1 MSGDLAF
8 DGITYETALA
18 SVDVFVAAVAL
29 LCEVDESAVSVVI
42 SQARRR
48 HLRRRLDDAGSV
60 VVTYTVAVETEAAAA
75 SVNTL
80 IEDSSTEDV
89 STAVKTAATEAGVD
103 EEFADVET
111 TAVGTPTTALAPEPD
126 DDTPA
131 TNDAPA
137 TTASE
142 GSSSGG
148 GGGPDTAMGAGI
160 GAVGAV
166 ALLAL
171 FGGGLVWRMRKAA
184 AKAARRRRGGGEAA
198 ALQSTDEGY
207 DPKTREAL
215 LQRQKDTQTVVERG
229 MTVTS
234 ALLGAASGLPL
245 VGPLCDVAKGILGD
259 VEEFSEK
266 ADDVLVA
273 ARRVIDVLDVVD
285 LMSKNVS
292 KCSDGKD
299 IAQANM
305 QRLIDLL
312 KEFHAAVRAFG
323 QKGWLKRAFTMQ
335 SHVKK
340 LGLIDKRIVEQ
351 LGVFRLSYRLAIDSQ
366 LMERTYQIE
375 QSIAALVAKRVVEKG
390 ESEEAAAAALS
401 EDAVA
406 ITSVAVD
413 ARVPPTEIAVEM
425 REFRL
430 EVKEGLSKLDKKMNK
445 MLDGRTVDK
454 QQLKSILTAVKAGVG
469 RDEKLMAAVQAG
481 AARDKRILAAIEAG
495 NERNASIR
503 RNVHELGGALRK
515 TKSRELV
522 KRMKE
527 AALGQSELELED
539 VEELPFAE
547 GGQGA
552 VFRGY
557 LGGEIVCLKKISMVG
572 VPALK
577 RTKMLS
583 SFKTELGIMIRLRH
597 PRTVQVLGVVTTNPS
612 FLGLVMEYLPG
623 GSLRHA
629 LDRDDEVITPEYQR
643 FWTADVALGM
653 AHLYSCKI
661 EHRDLK
667 THNVLLCVE
676 INQCVACTR

>member
-1 MSGDLAF
+1 MGTPAFVVSGDLTF

-18 SVDVFVAAVAL
+18 SVDVFVAAVAD
-29 LCEVDESAVSVVI
+29 LCGVDASLVSVDI

-75 SVNTL
+75 SVSTL

-89 STAVKTAATEAGVD
+89 SAAVKKAATEAGAD
-103 EEFADVET
+103 EDFADVET
-111 TAVGTPTTALAPEPD
+111 TAVGTPTTALAPQPD
-126 DDTPA
+126 DD
-131 TNDAPA
+131 AP
-137 TTASE
+137 TTSASE
-142 GSSSGG
+142 GSSGG
-148 GGGPDTAMGAGI
+148 GGGPDAAMSAGI

-166 ALLAL
+166 VLLAL
-171 FGGGLVWRMRKAA
+171 FGGGVVWRRRR
-184 AKAARRRRGGGEAA
+184 AKAALRRGGEAA
-198 ALQSTDEGY
+198 TLRGYEETGY
-207 DPKTREAL
+207 DPKAREEL
-215 LQRQKDTQTVVERG
+215 LQRHKETTAVVERG

-245 VGPLCDVAKGILGD
+245 VGPLCQVVKGILGD
-259 VEEFSEK
+259 AEEFSEK

-366 LMERTYQIE
+366 MMERTYQIE

-445 MLDGRTVDK
+445 MLDAVHNQIVAARLEGHRVAAW
-454 QQLKSILTAVKAGVG
+454 SLTARFSQHG
-469 RDEKLMAAVQAG
+469 RVLA
-481 AARDKRILAAIEAG
+481 DKG
-495 NERNASIR
+495 
-503 RNVHELGGALRK
+503 LR
-515 TKSRELV
+515 
-522 KRMKE
+522 
-527 AALGQSELELED
+527 
-539 VEELPFAE
+539 EELS
-547 GGQGA
+547 GA
-552 VFRGY
+552 PDSLVDLRAGWMVEPWTSSSSSRSLSPSKPAWDATRSSWRPSRPARRATSGSWRPSRLATNATRLFDETSTSSAGRCGRRSRG
-557 LGGEIVCLKKISMVG
+557 SW
-572 VPALK
+572 
-577 RTKMLS
+577 S
-583 SFKTELGIMIRLRH
+583 S
-597 PRTVQVLGVVTTNPS
+597 
-612 FLGLVMEYLPG
+612 
-623 GSLRHA
+623 A
-629 LDRDDEVITPEYQR
+629 
-643 FWTADVALGM
+643 
-653 AHLYSCKI
+653 
-661 EHRDLK
+661 
-667 THNVLLCVE
+667 
-676 INQCVACTR
+676 

>member
-1 MSGDLAF
+1 MGTPAFVVSGDLTF

-18 SVDVFVAAVAL
+18 SVDVFVAAVAD
-29 LCEVDESAVSVVI
+29 LCGVDASLVSVDI

-75 SVNTL
+75 SVSTL

-89 STAVKTAATEAGVD
+89 SAAVKKAATEAGAD
-103 EEFADVET
+103 EDFADVET
-111 TAVGTPTTALAPEPD
+111 TAVGTPTTALAPQPD
-126 DDTPA
+126 DD
-131 TNDAPA
+131 AP
-137 TTASE
+137 TTGASE
-142 GSSSGG
+142 GSSGG
-148 GGGPDTAMGAGI
+148 GGGPDAAMSAGI

-166 ALLAL
+166 VLLAL
-171 FGGGLVWRMRKAA
+171 FGGGVVW
-184 AKAARRRRGGGEAA
+184 RRRRAKTALRRGGEAA
-198 ALQSTDEGY
+198 TLRGYEETGY
-207 DPKTREAL
+207 DPKAREEL
-215 LQRQKDTQTVVERG
+215 LQRHKETTAVVERG

-245 VGPLCDVAKGILGD
+245 VGPLCQVAKGILGD

-351 LGVFRLSYRLAIDSQ
+351 LGVFRLSYRLAIDAQ

-445 MLDGRTVDK
+445 MLDAVHNQIVAARLEGHRVAAW
-454 QQLKSILTAVKAGVG
+454 SLTARFSQHG
-469 RDEKLMAAVQAG
+469 RVLA
-481 AARDKRILAAIEAG
+481 DKG
-495 NERNASIR
+495 
-503 RNVHELGGALRK
+503 LR
-515 TKSRELV
+515 
-522 KRMKE
+522 
-527 AALGQSELELED
+527 
-539 VEELPFAE
+539 EELS
-547 GGQGA
+547 GA
-552 VFRGY
+552 PDSLVDLRAGWMVEPWTSSSSSRSLSPSKPAWDATRSSWRPSRRARRATSGSWRPSRLATNATRLFDETSTSSAGRCGRRSRGNW
-557 LGGEIVCLKKISMVG
+557 
-572 VPALK
+572 
-577 RTKMLS
+577 S
-583 SFKTELGIMIRLRH
+583 S
-597 PRTVQVLGVVTTNPS
+597 
-612 FLGLVMEYLPG
+612 
-623 GSLRHA
+623 A
-629 LDRDDEVITPEYQR
+629 
-643 FWTADVALGM
+643 
-653 AHLYSCKI
+653 
-661 EHRDLK
+661 
-667 THNVLLCVE
+667 
-676 INQCVACTR
+676 

>member
-1 MSGDLAF
+1 MGTPAFVVSGDLTF

-18 SVDVFVAAVAL
+18 SVDVFVAAVAD
-29 LCEVDESAVSVVI
+29 LCGVDASLVSVDI

-75 SVNTL
+75 SVSTL

-89 STAVKTAATEAGVD
+89 SAAVKKAATEAGAD
-103 EEFADVET
+103 EDFADVET
-111 TAVGTPTTALAPEPD
+111 TAVGTPTTASASELD
-126 DDTPA
+126 DDA
-131 TNDAPA
+131 TA
-137 TTASE
+137 ASE
-142 GSSSGG
+142 DSGSSGG
-148 GGGPDTAMGAGI
+148 GGPDAAMGAGI

-166 ALLAL
+166 VLLAL
-171 FGGGLVWRMRKAA
+171 FGGGVVW
-184 AKAARRRRGGGEAA
+184 RRRRVKAALRRGGEAA
-198 ALQSTDEGY
+198 TLRGYEETGY
-207 DPKTREAL
+207 DPKAREEL
-215 LQRQKDTQTVVERG
+215 LQRHKETTAVVERG

-245 VGPLCDVAKGILGD
+245 VGPLCQVVKGILGD

-299 IAQANM
+299 VAQANM

-351 LGVFRLSYRLAIDSQ
+351 LGVLRLSYRLAIDSQ
-366 LMERTYQIE
+366 MMERTYQIE

-413 ARVPPTEIAVEM
+413 ARVPPTEIAVEL
-425 REFRL
+425 REFKL

-445 MLDGRTVDK
+445 MLDAVH
-454 QQLKSILTAVKAGVG
+454 KSNC
-469 RDEKLMAAVQAG
+469 RG
-481 AARDKRILAAIEAG
+481 A
-495 NERNASIR
+495 SR
-503 RNVHELGGALRK
+503 RP
-515 TKSRELV
+515 SR
-522 KRMKE
+522 
-527 AALGQSELELED
+527 G
-539 VEELPFAE
+539 
-547 GGQGA
+547 
-552 VFRGY
+552 
-557 LGGEIVCLKKISMVG
+557 
-572 VPALK
+572 
-577 RTKMLS
+577 
-583 SFKTELGIMIRLRH
+583 
-597 PRTVQVLGVVTTNPS
+597 GVVS
-612 FLGLVMEYLPG
+612 
-623 GSLRHA
+623 
-629 LDRDDEVITPEYQR
+629 
-643 FWTADVALGM
+643 
-653 AHLYSCKI
+653 
-661 EHRDLK
+661 HRS
-667 THNVLLCVE
+667 
-676 INQCVACTR
+676 IQPARPRSRR

>member
-1 MSGDLAF
+1 MGTPAFVVSGDLTF

-18 SVDVFVAAVAL
+18 SVDVFVAAVAD
-29 LCEVDESAVSVVI
+29 LCGVDASLVSVDI

-75 SVNTL
+75 SVSTL

-89 STAVKTAATEAGVD
+89 SAAVKKAATEAGAD
-103 EEFADVET
+103 EDFADVET
-111 TAVGTPTTALAPEPD
+111 TAVGTPTTALAPQPD
-126 DDTPA
+126 DD
-131 TNDAPA
+131 AP
-137 TTASE
+137 TTGASE
-142 GSSSGG
+142 GSSGG
-148 GGGPDTAMGAGI
+148 GGGPDAAMSAGI

-166 ALLAL
+166 VLLAL
-171 FGGGLVWRMRKAA
+171 FGGGVVWRRRR
-184 AKAARRRRGGGEAA
+184 AKAALRRGGEAA
-198 ALQSTDEGY
+198 TLRGYEETGY
-207 DPKTREAL
+207 DPKAREEL
-215 LQRQKDTQTVVERG
+215 LQRHKETTAVVERG

-245 VGPLCDVAKGILGD
+245 VGPLCQVVKGILGD

-366 LMERTYQIE
+366 MMERTYQIE

-425 REFRL
+425 REFKL

-445 MLDGRTVDK
+445 MLDAVHNQIVAARLEGHRVAAW
-454 QQLKSILTAVKAGVG
+454 SLTARFSQHG
-469 RDEKLMAAVQAG
+469 RVLA
-481 AARDKRILAAIEAG
+481 DKG
-495 NERNASIR
+495 
-503 RNVHELGGALRK
+503 LR
-515 TKSRELV
+515 
-522 KRMKE
+522 
-527 AALGQSELELED
+527 
-539 VEELPFAE
+539 EELS
-547 GGQGA
+547 GA
-552 VFRGY
+552 PDSLVDLRAGWMVEPWTSSSSSRSLSPSKPAWDATRSSWRPSRRARRATSGSWRPSRLATNATRLFDETSTSSAGRCGRRSRG
-557 LGGEIVCLKKISMVG
+557 SW
-572 VPALK
+572 
-577 RTKMLS
+577 S
-583 SFKTELGIMIRLRH
+583 S
-597 PRTVQVLGVVTTNPS
+597 
-612 FLGLVMEYLPG
+612 
-623 GSLRHA
+623 A
-629 LDRDDEVITPEYQR
+629 
-643 FWTADVALGM
+643 
-653 AHLYSCKI
+653 
-661 EHRDLK
+661 
-667 THNVLLCVE
+667 
-676 INQCVACTR
+676 

>member
-1 MSGDLAF
+1 MGTPAFVVSGDLTF

-18 SVDVFVAAVAL
+18 SVDVFVAAVAD
-29 LCEVDESAVSVVI
+29 LCGVDASLVSVDI

-75 SVNTL
+75 SVSTL

-89 STAVKTAATEAGVD
+89 SAAVKKAATEAGAD
-103 EEFADVET
+103 EDFADVET
-111 TAVGTPTTALAPEPD
+111 TAVGTPTTALAPQPD
-126 DDTPA
+126 DD
-131 TNDAPA
+131 AP
-137 TTASE
+137 TTGASE
-142 GSSSGG
+142 GSSGG
-148 GGGPDTAMGAGI
+148 GGGPDAAMSAGI

-166 ALLAL
+166 VLLAL
-171 FGGGLVWRMRKAA
+171 FGGGVVWRRRR
-184 AKAARRRRGGGEAA
+184 AKAALRRGGEAA
-198 ALQSTDEGY
+198 TLRGYEETGY
-207 DPKTREAL
+207 DPKAREEL
-215 LQRQKDTQTVVERG
+215 LQRHKETTAVVERG

-245 VGPLCDVAKGILGD
+245 VGPLCQVVKGILGD

-366 LMERTYQIE
+366 MMERTYQIE

-445 MLDGRTVDK
+445 MLDAVHNQIVAARLEGHRVAAW
-454 QQLKSILTAVKAGVG
+454 SLTARFSQHG
-469 RDEKLMAAVQAG
+469 RVLA
-481 AARDKRILAAIEAG
+481 DKG
-495 NERNASIR
+495 
-503 RNVHELGGALRK
+503 LR
-515 TKSRELV
+515 
-522 KRMKE
+522 
-527 AALGQSELELED
+527 
-539 VEELPFAE
+539 EELS
-547 GGQGA
+547 GA
-552 VFRGY
+552 PDSLVDLRAGWMVEPWTSSSSSRSLSPSKPAWDATRSSWRPSRRARRATSGSWRPSRLATNATRLFDETSTSSAGRCGRRSRGNW
-557 LGGEIVCLKKISMVG
+557 
-572 VPALK
+572 
-577 RTKMLS
+577 S
-583 SFKTELGIMIRLRH
+583 S
-597 PRTVQVLGVVTTNPS
+597 
-612 FLGLVMEYLPG
+612 
-623 GSLRHA
+623 A
-629 LDRDDEVITPEYQR
+629 
-643 FWTADVALGM
+643 
-653 AHLYSCKI
+653 
-661 EHRDLK
+661 
-667 THNVLLCVE
+667 
-676 INQCVACTR
+676 

>member
-1 MSGDLAF
+1 M
-8 DGITYETALA
+8 
-18 SVDVFVAAVAL
+18 
-29 LCEVDESAVSVVI
+29 
-42 SQARRR
+42 
-48 HLRRRLDDAGSV
+48 
-60 VVTYTVAVETEAAAA
+60 
-75 SVNTL
+75 
-80 IEDSSTEDV
+80 
-89 STAVKTAATEAGVD
+89 
-103 EEFADVET
+103 
-111 TAVGTPTTALAPEPD
+111 
-126 DDTPA
+126 
-131 TNDAPA
+131 
-137 TTASE
+137 
-142 GSSSGG
+142 
-148 GGGPDTAMGAGI
+148 
-160 GAVGAV
+160 
-166 ALLAL
+166 
-171 FGGGLVWRMRKAA
+171 
-184 AKAARRRRGGGEAA
+184 
-198 ALQSTDEGY
+198 
-207 DPKTREAL
+207 
-215 LQRQKDTQTVVERG
+215 
-229 MTVTS
+229 TS

-245 VGPLCDVAKGILGD
+245 VGPLCQVVKGILGD

-305 QRLIDLL
+305 QRLIDLM

-351 LGVFRLSYRLAIDSQ
+351 LGVFRLSYRLAIDHQ

-413 ARVPPTEIAVEM
+413 ARVPPPEIAGEM
-425 REFRL
+425 REFKL

-454 QQLKSILTAVKAGVG
+454 QQLKSILIAVKAGVG

-481 AARDKRILAAIEAG
+481 AARDKRILAAIAAG
-495 NERNASIR
+495 NDRNASIR

-597 PRTVQVLGVVTTNPS
+597 PRTCLLYTSPS
-612 FLGLVMEYLPG
+612 P
-623 GSLRHA
+623 
-629 LDRDDEVITPEYQR
+629 RDATLSRMPSS
-643 FWTADVALGM
+643 A
-653 AHLYSCKI
+653 
-661 EHRDLK
+661 
-667 THNVLLCVE
+667 
-676 INQCVACTR
+676 

>member
-1 MSGDLAF
+1 MGTPAFVVSGDLTF

-18 SVDVFVAAVAL
+18 SVDVFVAAVAD
-29 LCEVDESAVSVVI
+29 LCGVDASLVSVDI

-75 SVNTL
+75 SVSTL

-89 STAVKTAATEAGVD
+89 SAAVKKAATEAGAD
-103 EEFADVET
+103 EDFADVET
-111 TAVGTPTTALAPEPD
+111 TAVGTPTTALAPQPD
-126 DDTPA
+126 DD
-131 TNDAPA
+131 AP
-137 TTASE
+137 TTGASE
-142 GSSSGG
+142 GSSGG
-148 GGGPDTAMGAGI
+148 GGGPDAAMSAGI

-166 ALLAL
+166 VLLAL
-171 FGGGLVWRMRKAA
+171 FGGGVVWRRRR
-184 AKAARRRRGGGEAA
+184 AKAALRRGGEAA
-198 ALQSTDEGY
+198 TLRGYEETGY
-207 DPKTREAL
+207 DPKAREEL
-215 LQRQKDTQTVVERG
+215 LQRHKETTAVVERG

-245 VGPLCDVAKGILGD
+245 VGPLCQVVKGILGD

-366 LMERTYQIE
+366 MMERTYQIE

-445 MLDGRTVDK
+445 MLDAVHNQIVAARLEGHRVAAW
-454 QQLKSILTAVKAGVG
+454 SLTARFSQHG
-469 RDEKLMAAVQAG
+469 RVLA
-481 AARDKRILAAIEAG
+481 DKG
-495 NERNASIR
+495 
-503 RNVHELGGALRK
+503 LR
-515 TKSRELV
+515 
-522 KRMKE
+522 
-527 AALGQSELELED
+527 
-539 VEELPFAE
+539 EELS
-547 GGQGA
+547 GA
-552 VFRGY
+552 PDSLVDLRAGWMVEPWTSSSSSRSLSPSEPAWDATRSSWRPSRPARRATSGSWRPSRLATNATRLFDETSTSSAGRCGRRSRG
-557 LGGEIVCLKKISMVG
+557 SW
-572 VPALK
+572 
-577 RTKMLS
+577 S
-583 SFKTELGIMIRLRH
+583 S
-597 PRTVQVLGVVTTNPS
+597 
-612 FLGLVMEYLPG
+612 
-623 GSLRHA
+623 A
-629 LDRDDEVITPEYQR
+629 
-643 FWTADVALGM
+643 
-653 AHLYSCKI
+653 
-661 EHRDLK
+661 
-667 THNVLLCVE
+667 
-676 INQCVACTR
+676 

>member
-1 MSGDLAF
+1 MGTPAFVVSGDLAF

-18 SVDVFVAAVAL
+18 SVDVFVAAVAD
-29 LCEVDESAVSVVI
+29 LCGVDASLVSVDI

-75 SVNTL
+75 SVSTL

-89 STAVKTAATEAGVD
+89 SAAVKKAATEAGVD
-103 EEFADVET
+103 EDFADVET
-111 TAVGTPTTALAPEPD
+111 TAVGMPTTALAPQPD
-126 DDTPA
+126 DD
-131 TNDAPA
+131 AP
-137 TTASE
+137 TTSASE
-142 GSSSGG
+142 GSSGG
-148 GGGPDTAMGAGI
+148 GGGPDAAMSAGI

-166 ALLAL
+166 VLLAL
-171 FGGGLVWRMRKAA
+171 FGGGVVWRRRR
-184 AKAARRRRGGGEAA
+184 AKAALRRGGEAA
-198 ALQSTDEGY
+198 TLRGYEETGY
-207 DPKTREAL
+207 DPKAREEL
-215 LQRQKDTQTVVERG
+215 LQRHKETTAVVERG

-245 VGPLCDVAKGILGD
+245 VGPLCQVVQGILGD

-366 LMERTYQIE
+366 MMERTYQIE

-445 MLDGRTVDK
+445 MLDAVHNQIVAARLEGHRVAAW
-454 QQLKSILTAVKAGVG
+454 SLTARFSQHG
-469 RDEKLMAAVQAG
+469 RVLA
-481 AARDKRILAAIEAG
+481 DKG
-495 NERNASIR
+495 
-503 RNVHELGGALRK
+503 LR
-515 TKSRELV
+515 
-522 KRMKE
+522 
-527 AALGQSELELED
+527 
-539 VEELPFAE
+539 EELS
-547 GGQGA
+547 GA
-552 VFRGY
+552 PDSLVDLRAGWMVEPWTSSSSSRSLSPSKPAWDATRSSWRPSRRARRATSGSWRPSRLATNATRLFDETSTSSAGRCGRRSRG
-557 LGGEIVCLKKISMVG
+557 SW
-572 VPALK
+572 
-577 RTKMLS
+577 S
-583 SFKTELGIMIRLRH
+583 S
-597 PRTVQVLGVVTTNPS
+597 
-612 FLGLVMEYLPG
+612 
-623 GSLRHA
+623 A
-629 LDRDDEVITPEYQR
+629 
-643 FWTADVALGM
+643 
-653 AHLYSCKI
+653 
-661 EHRDLK
+661 
-667 THNVLLCVE
+667 
-676 INQCVACTR
+676 

>member
-1 MSGDLAF
+1 MGTPAFVVSGDLTF

-18 SVDVFVAAVAL
+18 SVDVFVAAVAD
-29 LCEVDESAVSVVI
+29 LCGVDASLVSVDI

-75 SVNTL
+75 SVSTL

-89 STAVKTAATEAGVD
+89 SAAVKKAATEAGAD
-103 EEFADVET
+103 EDFADVET
-111 TAVGTPTTALAPEPD
+111 TAVGTPTTALAPQPD
-126 DDTPA
+126 DD
-131 TNDAPA
+131 AP
-137 TTASE
+137 TTGASE
-142 GSSSGG
+142 GSSGG
-148 GGGPDTAMGAGI
+148 GGGPDAAMSAGI

-166 ALLAL
+166 VLLAL
-171 FGGGLVWRMRKAA
+171 FGGGVVWRRRR
-184 AKAARRRRGGGEAA
+184 AKAALRRGGEAA
-198 ALQSTDEGY
+198 TLRGYEETGY
-207 DPKTREAL
+207 DPKAREEL
-215 LQRQKDTQTVVERG
+215 LQRHKETTAVVERG

-245 VGPLCDVAKGILGD
+245 VGPLCQVVKGILGD

-366 LMERTYQIE
+366 MMERTYQIE

-445 MLDGRTVDK
+445 MLDAVHNQIVAARLEGHRVAAW
-454 QQLKSILTAVKAGVG
+454 SLTARFSQHG
-469 RDEKLMAAVQAG
+469 RVLA
-481 AARDKRILAAIEAG
+481 DKG
-495 NERNASIR
+495 
-503 RNVHELGGALRK
+503 LR
-515 TKSRELV
+515 
-522 KRMKE
+522 
-527 AALGQSELELED
+527 
-539 VEELPFAE
+539 EELS
-547 GGQGA
+547 GA
-552 VFRGY
+552 PDSLVDLRAGWMVEPWTSSSSSRSLSPSKPAWDATRSSWRPSRRARRATSGSWRPSRLATNATRLFDETSTSSAGRCGRRSRG
-557 LGGEIVCLKKISMVG
+557 SW
-572 VPALK
+572 
-577 RTKMLS
+577 S
-583 SFKTELGIMIRLRH
+583 S
-597 PRTVQVLGVVTTNPS
+597 
-612 FLGLVMEYLPG
+612 
-623 GSLRHA
+623 A
-629 LDRDDEVITPEYQR
+629 
-643 FWTADVALGM
+643 
-653 AHLYSCKI
+653 
-661 EHRDLK
+661 
-667 THNVLLCVE
+667 
-676 INQCVACTR
+676 